1 MLVIGARGFAKE
13 VLGVLDQL
21 NTLSDLFFFDNINTA
36 DTLLFNQ
43 FKILH
48 SYTEVEELFRK
59 DSRYTLGI
67 GNPNL
72 RYRLYNEFQKYNGE
86 IASTISPYAKIA
98 KYDVHIGDGVNIIT
112 GATIDCSVQIGKG
125 CLLNTSCVIG
135 HDSILEDFVEVCPG
149 AVISGGCYIGTQ
161 SFIGTNATI
170 LPQVRIGNNCTVAAG
185 AVVTRDIPDNTKVF
199 GVPAIPKIN

>member
-1 MLVIGARGFAKE
+1 MLVVGAKGFAKE

-21 NTLSDLFFFDNINTA
+21 DTLSDLFFFDNINTS
-36 DTLLFNQ
+36 DELLFNQ

-48 SYTEVEELFRK
+48 SFAEVEELFRK
-59 DSRYTLGI
+59 DNRYTLGI

-72 RYRLYNEFQKYNGE
+72 RFRLYNEFQTYKGE
-86 IASTISPYAKIA
+86 ITSTISPYAKIA
-98 KYDVHIGDGVNIIT
+98 KYDMQIGIGVNIIT
-112 GATIDCSVQIGKG
+112 GATIDCSVKIGDG